1 VSDSSIVTIERFILE
16 QERMHPEATGDLTN
30 LLYDIAL
37 AAKVISGYVRRA
49 GLVDVLGAFG
59 RENVQGEEQQKLDVI
74 ANETVKQAIG
84 FTGRV
89 CVMASEED
97 GDPVPVA
104 KHRNPGKYVLLYDP
118 LDGSSNIDV
127 NVSIG
132 TIFSIHKRVTPD
144 HGPGTLQDCLQAG
157 SKQVAAGYV
166 IYGSSTVL
174 AYSVGHGVHL
184 FTLDPTIGEFRLL
197 SRGIRTPATGKFYSV
212 NESYYQRWTDGY
224 RRVVQQLKGVED
236 PAERKNARYIGSL
249 VADFHR
255 NLLAGGV
262 FMYPADS
269 RAPHGKLRLCYEANP
284 LAFIAEQAGGA
295 ATDGHRRILDIVPTE
310 LHQRTP
316 LLIGSTND
324 VEFVMRTVHEVD
336 VAAAP

>member
-1 VSDSSIVTIERFILE
+1 MPDSSIVTIERFILD
-16 QERMHPEATGDLTN
+16 QERLHPEATGDLTN

-59 RENVQGEEQQKLDVI
+59 ATNVQGEDQQKLDVI

-89 CVMASEED
+89 CVMASEEE
-97 GDPVPVA
+97 GDPVPVPLE
-104 KHRNPGKYVLLYDP
+104 RNPGKYVLLYDP

-132 TIFSIHKRVTPD
+132 TIFSIHQRVSPLHT
-144 HGPGTLQDCLQAG
+144 PGTLEDCLQQG
-157 SKQVAAGYV
+157 RKQVAAGYI

-174 AYSVGHGVHL
+174 VYSVGRGVHF

-197 SRGIRTPATGKFYSV
+197 NHDIRTPRRGRFYSV

-224 RRVVQQLKGVED
+224 RRVVQQFKGVED
-236 PAERKNARYIGSL
+236 PSERKNARYIGSL

-255 NLLAGGV
+255 NLIAGGV
-262 FMYPADS
+262 FLYPADTK
-269 RAPHGKLRLCYEANP
+269 APQGKLRLQYEANP
-284 LAFIAEQAGGA
+284 LAFIAEQAGGM
-295 ATDGHRRILDIVPTE
+295 ATDGRDPILDIVPTE

-316 LLIGSTND
+316 LLIGSTDD
-324 VEFVMRTVHEVD
+324 VEFVMNTVNGT
-336 VAAAP
+336 A

>member
-1 VSDSSIVTIERFILE
+1 
-16 QERMHPEATGDLTN
+16 M
-30 LLYDIAL
+30 
-37 AAKVISGYVRRA
+37 ISGYVRRA

-157 SKQVAAGYV
+157 SQQVAAGYV

-224 RRVVQQLKGVED
+224 RRVVQQFKGVED

-269 RAPHGKLRLCYEANP
+269 RAPQGKLRLCYEANP
-284 LAFIAEQAGGA
+284 LAFIAEQAGGT

-336 VAAAP
+336 AAAMP